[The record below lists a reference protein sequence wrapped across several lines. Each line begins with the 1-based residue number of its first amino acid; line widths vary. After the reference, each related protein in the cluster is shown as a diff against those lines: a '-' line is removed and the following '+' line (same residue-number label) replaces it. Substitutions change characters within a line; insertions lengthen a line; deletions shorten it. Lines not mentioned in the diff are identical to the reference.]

1 MRVDVSG
8 LQGRVR
14 FSPPLAPEQALRAP
28 LVLGPTSRV
37 AYADPVVGWSLR
49 YFLQNPMYLV
59 MGVMVRGQQLRA
71 FSSGF

>member
-1 MRVDVSG
+1 
-8 LQGRVR
+8 
-14 FSPPLAPEQALRAP
+14 
-28 LVLGPTSRV
+28 V

-71 FSSGF
+71 FSRGF